1 MVLESII
8 GENRIRKN
16 PSIIFFVTFAI
27 SLASIIIADLIFPK
41 HGSVLSIAFITIGLV
56 PVVYNIL
63 STEHS
68 EGVIERKHAVTFF
81 ARHFKLLSLYVWIFI
96 GLIFAFAIA
105 YSFSP
110 VKERALWFEEQN
122 KAFCGISGADTCTDG
137 LPNSISGRAI
147 AGAFSACQDPKQAT

>member
-68 EGVIERKHAVTFF
+68 EGVIERKHAVTF
-81 ARHFKLLSLYVWIFI
+81 ARHFKLLSLCLDFI
-96 GLIFAFAIA
+96 GIIFAFAIA
-105 YSFSP
+105 YFFTS
-110 VKERALWFEEQN
+110 
-122 KAFCGISGADTCTDG
+122 
-137 LPNSISGRAI
+137 
-147 AGAFSACQDPKQAT
+147 